1 MIRSLIAIFSLLHLA
16 ACESVSLAQASAFA
30 SQRPCAQSCFG
41 GGIFGDV
48 GELADGIGCAY
59 QNPQNE
65 CVCRLDLQSNADEYI
80 ASCVS
85 RYCSAN
91 TLDITSAVSIYDSY
105 CTSAGYVRDTPATA
119 TSADSSTSAPSSLA
133 SSPSQPQ
140 QTSFTSQTSSLAS
153 SNSVEDSSS
162 RTGPSETEAPAPTD
176 STSGSGSNE
185 GEESNGGSN
194 NNGGGNGLGV
204 GDIVGIVV
212 GVLGF
217 IATAIGTW
225 FTYKSIMKKKP
236 SRYSQHGERGW
247 GWR

>member
-1 MIRSLIAIFSLLHLA
+1 MIRSLLVVFSLLHIA
-16 ACESVSLAQASAFA
+16 TCDSVSLAQATAFA

-41 GGIFGDV
+41 GGVFGDV

-65 CVCRLDLQSNADEYI
+65 CVCRLDLQPNADEYI

-91 TLDITSAVSIYDSY
+91 TLDITSAVSIYDAY
-105 CTSAGYVRDTPATA
+105 CTSAGYVRDTPATR
-119 TSADSSTSAPSSLA
+119 TSDSTTSSPPSPSS
-133 SSPSQPQ
+133 SSQFQPQ
-140 QTSFTSQTSSLAS
+140 QTTFTSQTSSAVS
-153 SNSVEDSSS
+153 SNSVEGSSS
-162 RTGPSETEAPAPTD
+162 QTDPSKTEVPAPTD
-176 STSGSGSNE
+176 SASGGSSDDGKGNN
-185 GEESNGGSN
+185 EESNSS
-194 NNGGGNGLGV
+194 GGGNGLGV
-204 GDIVGIVV
+204 GDIVGIVI

-236 SRYSQHGERGW
+236 SRYSGHVERGW
-247 GWR
+247 

>member
-1 MIRSLIAIFSLLHLA
+1 MIRSLLIVFSLLHLA
-16 ACESVSLAQASAFA
+16 ACDSVSLAQATAFA

-91 TLDITSAVSIYDSY
+91 TLDITSAVSIYDAY
-105 CTSAGYVRDTPATA
+105 CTSAGYVRDTPATR
-119 TSADSSTSAPSSLA
+119 TS
-133 SSPSQPQ
+133 
-140 QTSFTSQTSSLAS
+140 
-153 SNSVEDSSS
+153 DSSS
-162 RTGPSETEAPAPTD
+162 QGDTSKTEAPAPTD
-176 STSGSGSNE
+176 SASGGSSNDGE
-185 GEESNGGSN
+185 GSNGGSN
-194 NNGGGNGLGV
+194 SSGGGNGLGV
-204 GDIVGIVV
+204 GDIVGIVI

-225 FTYKSIMKKKP
+225 FTYKSIIKKKP
-236 SRYSQHGERGW
+236 SRYSGHVERGW
-247 GWR
+247 